1 MLRTWLIF
9 LALVLSALCRAG
21 AARGQGESPA
31 KPQVVVTPTA
41 GFRAEFLEELAYCEQ
56 RYLTLAEAMPAEKYS
71 WRPAEG
77 MRSVGGLFAHVVI
90 DNYKAIE
97 ALDQGLPTPPAGLQ
111 STLTILALA
120 EDKPKVLEELK
131 SSFAHLRTRILEM
144 SDADG
149 DKSQRMMYRQTTL
162 RGALLIVDRHLGEHL
177 GQAICYAR
185 INGLV
190 LPGQQ
195 ELQQQQKPAAKR
207 KP

>member
-1 MLRTWLIF
+1 MLRTSLIF
-9 LALVLSALCRAG
+9 LALALSALSRAS
-21 AARGQGESPA
+21 AAGGHAESAA
-31 KPQVVVTPTA
+31 KPQGGATPTA

-77 MRSVGGLFAHVVI
+77 MRSVGGLLAHVVI
-90 DNYKAIE
+90 DNYKAVE
-97 ALDQGLPTPPAGLQ
+97 ALDQGPPTPPAGLH

-120 EDKPKVLEELK
+120 EDKPKLLEELK
-131 SSFAHLRTRILEM
+131 GSFAHLRRRIVEM

-149 DKSQRMMYRQTTL
+149 DKSQRMMNQQTTL

-185 INGLV
+185 IIGLA
-190 LPGQQ
+190 LPWQQ
-195 ELQQQQKPAAKR
+195 ELKPQPPSKR

>member
-9 LALVLSALCRAG
+9 LALALPALSP
-21 AARGQGESPA
+21 ARGQSESPA

-41 GFRAEFLEELAYCEQ
+41 GFRAEFLEELTYCEQ
-56 RYLTLAEAMPAEKYS
+56 RYLALAEAMPAEKYS

-90 DNYKAIE
+90 DNYKAVE
-97 ALDQGLPTPPAGLQ
+97 ALDQGLPTPPAGLHSTFQ
-111 STLTILALA
+111 SESILALA
-120 EDKPKVLEELK
+120 ENKPRLLEELK
-131 SSFAHLRTRILEM
+131 NSFAHLRTRILQM

-149 DKSQRMMYRQTTL
+149 DKSQRMMNRQTTS
-162 RGALLIVDRHLGEHL
+162 RGALQIVDRHLGEHL
-177 GQAICYAR
+177 GQAICYAQ

-190 LPGQQ
+190 PPWRQ
-195 ELQQQQKPAAKR
+195 ELQQQKPAAKR